1 MSYVTIDE
9 NGVSASTFEEILL
22 DLKNEYKGI
31 YGNDVYLENDSQDGQ
46 FLALIAR
53 AISDT
58 AAVAVGVYNSFSPVS
73 ALGEAL
79 SRNVAINGITRAI
92 PTNSFAPV
100 VISGAIGTTIKNGI
114 VGDGTHRWFLPTTV
128 IIDNT
133 GSITVNAVCESLG
146 AIAATPHS
154 INKIITPTRGWVAV
168 DNPSV
173 AVLGNPV
180 ENDATLRQ
188 RQEISVALPSQSLID
203 GLWGAIAQIN
213 QVKRCRVYENY
224 KGDSNELGIPKNSIA
239 VVVEGGDSQE
249 IAETIFNKK
258 SLGCGLHGNTEI
270 TIIDRYNNPV
280 HIKYWIPLYIDLN
293 VKINIRVY
301 SSYTHEIGVKIKQE
315 ILNYINNVLIGDRIV
330 VSRLYLVASLY
341 GLVESSSFEIIN
353 ISILVNGVSY
363 NDFYALNF
371 NQIAVVNINNISLE
385 VF

>member
-114 VGDGTHRWFLPTTV
+114 VGDGTHRWFLPTIV

-146 AIAATPHS
+146 AISATPHN
-154 INKIITPTRGWVAV
+154 ITNIITPTRGWVSV
-168 DNPSV
+168 DNPNA

-188 RQEISVALPSQSLID
+188 RQIISTTIPSLGLLSGAL
-203 GLWGAIAQIN
+203 GAIAN
-213 QVKRCRVYENY
+213 LDGVTRYRGYENDSDAVNDFGMSPHSVAFVISG
-224 KGDSNELGIPKNSIA
+224 GDEQQIA
-239 VVVEGGDSQE
+239 EVIQLKKTMGCATDGDISRVVVDPFGNEKTIKFYRPTVVTTNVVVNIVALNNYNDS
-249 IAETIFNKK
+249 T
-258 SLGCGLHGNTEI
+258 GL
-270 TIIDRYNNPV
+270 
-280 HIKYWIPLYIDLN
+280 
-293 VKINIRVY
+293 
-301 SSYTHEIGVKIKQE
+301 KIKQSVAD
-315 ILNYINNVLIGDRIV
+315 YINRVEIGGKITQTH
-330 VSRLYLVASLY
+330 LYIAAALNGSFDAASY
-341 GLVESSSFEIIN
+341 EIA
-353 ISILVNGVSY
+353 SIWVNDQS
-363 NDFYALNF
+363 DLLLNF
-371 NQIAVVNINNISLE
+371 NELAVCTVNNVSIGIT
-385 VF
+385 